1 MVLALLTVHVSNG
14 CTELVLSRSQHYL
27 WCFDTLFVVLRYTIT
42 SVTIQAI
49 TKRPIQCFKT
59 LKVVFR
65 VVLNVFR
72 NTFFLQC
79 TFDLTK
85 KSLTFRLKNPL
96 KILYIQIISIFNRLS
111 SSNSTFNCS
120 RRDKY
125 GTCQKPLN
133 LFVKYCCI
141 LSHLSIYF
149 NDVGDQI
156 IALYSSKGLTYILNI
171 AIRNFGECV

>member
-42 SVTIQAI
+42 SVTILAI

-79 TFDLTK
+79 TE
-85 KSLTFRLKNPL
+85 
-96 KILYIQIISIFNRLS
+96 
-111 SSNSTFNCS
+111 
-120 RRDKY
+120 
-125 GTCQKPLN
+125 
-133 LFVKYCCI
+133 
-141 LSHLSIYF
+141 
-149 NDVGDQI
+149 
-156 IALYSSKGLTYILNI
+156 LYSIEKLIHDAHFAKCLRSLVYSTYNILRQLNY
-171 AIRNFGECV
+171 REPSNKY